1 MTDPTQAG
9 AAPLRNVTEQED
21 RVLRNAI
28 KRSATLID
36 SGRLAASPQPA
47 EPDVL
52 LQAVEALE
60 DVTQTLDWHCHG
72 CCRGISDRLLPS
84 DEAVEKGIAAIASL
98 RSCIGRGG

>member
-47 EPDVL
+47 EQDVL
-52 LQAVEALE
+52 RQAVEALE
-60 DVTQTLDWHCHG
+60 DLRQWTAAFAAAAGSHAIIMKSP
-72 CCRGISDRLLPS
+72 RM
-84 DEAVEKGIAAIASL
+84 AKANAAIASL
-98 RSCIGRGG
+98 RSCIGGGG